1 MILHSVNG
9 RFAIRDGNWK
19 LLAWRWSGGYSDS
32 QKKADGTPVYAGLP
46 EVQLYD
52 MEKDPRE
59 TANLAGQHPE
69 VVSRLMARLEK
80 QVAEGRS
87 TPGAAAHNDVP
98 VKISKP

>member
-1 MILHSVNG
+1 
-9 RFAIRDGNWK
+9 
-19 LLAWRWSGGYSDS
+19 
-32 QKKADGTPVYAGLP
+32 
-46 EVQLYD
+46 